1 MNLPRKTWLMA
12 LPLTALL
19 FACTEQT
26 TSKTTTDGNTT
37 TTVSETTT
45 APDTTAAAS
54 AVQEA
59 GDTASAAAASAGQA
73 VDDAATGA
81 GAALGLNAPK
91 APYADG
97 SLTGAGASFPYPL
110 YSKMFDEYA
119 KETGVSVNYQSV
131 GSGTGQ
137 KQIIAQTVDFGA
149 SDNAMDDEKLASAPG
164 KIAHIPMA
172 LGAVTATYNVPG
184 LAEGTELKM
193 TGPVLADIYLGKIK
207 TWNDPAL
214 TKINEGVQL
223 PALPI
228 TVARRSDSSGTTAV
242 FTDYLSKVSPEFKE
256 KVGSAN
262 SVNWTV
268 GSAAK
273 GNDGVAGL
281 VQNTPGSIG
290 YIEEAY
296 AKQNNLPMMAMENA
310 AGEFVK
316 PSLEGVTAAA
326 AASELPEDMRGSV
339 TNAEGA
345 GAYPM
350 ASYTYLLVYP
360 EQNYAGRDKAQGER
374 LQHLLQWMLT
384 SGQGYHEGLSYAKL
398 PDAVRDRALETVN
411 GMTFDGQPMNP
422 MQ

>member
-1 MNLPRKTWLMA
+1 MKLTAKHLFL
-12 LPLTALL
+12 LPLTAML
-19 FACTEQT
+19 FACSEPA
-26 TSKTTTDGNTT
+26 TT
-37 TTVSETTT
+37 TTTTQETGEAATATTT
-45 APDTTAAAS
+45 TTTETATEAAAETVTEAATDAGE
-54 AVQEA
+54 AVT
-59 GDTASAAAASAGQA
+59 DAAAN
-73 VDDAATGA
+73 A
-81 GAALGLNAPK
+81 GAAAGLSAPA
-91 APYADG
+91 APHADG
-97 SLTGAGASFPYPL
+97 NLTGAGASFPFPL
-110 YSKMFDEYA
+110 YSKMFDEYG
-119 KETGVSVNYQSV
+119 KEVGVSVNYQSV

-137 KQIIAQTVDFGA
+137 KQIIEQTVDFGA

-164 KIAHIPMA
+164 EIAHIPMA

-184 LAEGTELKM
+184 LDPATTLKM
-193 TGPVLADIYLGKIK
+193 TGPVLADIFLGKIT
-207 TWNDPAL
+207 TWNDPAIL
-214 TKINEGVQL
+214 ELNEGVEL
-223 PALPI
+223 PGLPI

-242 FTDYLSKVSPEFKE
+242 FTDFLSKVSPEFSDS
-256 KVGSAN
+256 VGMGN

-281 VQNTPGSIG
+281 VQNTPGALG

-296 AKQNNLPMMAMENA
+296 AQQNNMPMMAIQNA
-310 AGEFVK
+310 AGEFMQ

-339 TNAEGA
+339 TNAEGE
-345 GAYPM
+345 GVYPM

-384 SGQGYHEGLSYAKL
+384 SGQGYHEGLHYAKL
-398 PDAVRDRALETVN
+398 PDAVRERALEIVN

>member
-19 FACTEQT
+19 FACTEQST
-26 TSKTTTDGNTT
+26 TQTTTDGSTT
-37 TTVSETTT
+37 TTTTSESTGV
-45 APDTTAAAS
+45 DTSGAAS
-54 AVQEA
+54 AA
-59 GDTASAAAASAGQA
+59 GETVSAAAASASQA
-73 VDDAATGA
+73 VDAAATGA
-81 GAALGLNAPK
+81 GAALGMNAPK
-91 APYADG
+91 APHADG
-97 SLTGAGASFPYPL
+97 TLTGAGASFPYPL

-164 KIAHIPMA
+164 EIAHIPMA

-184 LAEGTELKM
+184 LDPSTELKM

-214 TKINEGVQL
+214 TAINEGVEL

-281 VQNTPGSIG
+281 VQNTPGTIG

-296 AKQNNLPMMAMENA
+296 ATQNNLPMMAIENA

-316 PSLEGVTAAA
+316 PNLEGVIAAA

-339 TNAEGA
+339 TNAEGT
-345 GAYPM
+345 GVYPM
-350 ASYTYLLVYP
+350 ASYTYLLAYP
-360 EQNYAGRDKAQGER
+360 EQNYAGRDKAQAER

-384 SGQGYHEGLSYAKL
+384 TGQGYHEDLSYAKL
-398 PDAVRDRALETVN
+398 PDNVRDRALEIVN
-411 GMTFDGQPMNP
+411 SMTFDGQPMNA

>member
-19 FACTEQT
+19 FACTEQST
-26 TSKTTTDGNTT
+26 TQTTTEGNTTT
-37 TTVSETTT
+37 TTVSETSAVDT
-45 APDTTAAAS
+45 AGMAS
-54 AVQEA
+54 AA
-59 GDTASAAAASAGQA
+59 GTAAASAGQA
-73 VDDAATGA
+73 VDTAATTA
-81 GAALGLNAPK
+81 GAALGLNAPQ
-91 APYADG
+91 APHADG

-119 KETGVSVNYQSV
+119 KATGVSVNYQSV

-164 KIAHIPMA
+164 AIAHIPMA

-184 LAEGTELKM
+184 LDPNAELKM
-193 TGPVLADIYLGKIK
+193 TGPVLADIYLGKIT

-214 TKINEGVQL
+214 VELNEGVEL
-223 PALPI
+223 PGLPI

-242 FTDYLSKVSPEFKE
+242 FTDYLSKVSPEFAE

-281 VQNTPGSIG
+281 VQNTPGTIG

-296 AKQNNLPMMAMENA
+296 AQQNNLPVMAIQNA

-316 PSLEGVTAAA
+316 PSLDGVTAAA

-345 GAYPM
+345 AAYPM
-350 ASYTYLLVYP
+350 ASYTYVLAYP
-360 EQNYAGRDKAQGER
+360 EQSYAGRDKAQAER

-384 SGQGYHEGLSYAKL
+384 SGQGYHEDLSYAKL
-398 PDAVRDRALETVN
+398 PDNVRDRALEIVN
-411 GMTFDGQPMNP
+411 NMTFDGQPLNP